1 MGNVIQ
7 NIVATTTTTADELQ
21 VRNGQDHQR
30 VYDPDANATLKEI
43 LAELRS
49 MNRHLEIITELEVND
64 WD

>member
-7 NIVATTTTTADELQ
+7 NVAATTTTTADELQ

-43 LAELRS
+43 LAQLKIMNTHFEL
-49 MNRHLEIITELEVND
+49 ITDEAIDES
-64 WD
+64 